1 MNESIPYK
9 RVIAQFPED
18 INCIAL
24 EINLRVKKW
33 LVVGI
38 YKPPNKGEGYYL
50 NNLPNALDGLLKLN
64 ENFYCY
70 SW

>member
-24 EINLRVKKW
+24 EINLRIKKW

-50 NNLPNALDGLLKLN
+50 NNLPDG
-64 ENFYCY
+64 F
-70 SW
+70 